1 MEPGKRYTKSTDPN
15 DAVFDAGA
23 EGVRPDFQIGK
34 QPADAKP
41 TDLSG
46 NDRYSGADMG
56 LADSKHKNAKDKLS
70 AAEDGASENAPD
82 QQSKGLGSSKDK
94 AAAAESR
101 LGGFLNKVSGK
112 KKGKSKGGKMSVKS
126 FLKKRG
132 ALMLVTLLLGGGTA
146 GIMSSQALAP
156 FALMYRMKQEFNSM
170 KISNNR
176 RARFFFGK
184 FQLDTKGKKTK
195 TIFGNI
201 KIPKSQAKQM
211 KRFGIEELDLTID
224 GKKHR
229 VLTFQESEGA
239 KKEIIL
245 SNKDAKNEDLIK
257 KLNEGDF
264 DYKGKGTENAIEFS
278 DKKIDINSGIKRA
291 LKTNKKFFAAYNFM
305 SKPWAGHPGG
315 WFDSLSLKVFKRLG
329 ISRNKFKDYD
339 GSDDSQK
346 RLNDF
351 EEAASSK
358 KNVGKDKSDIN
369 LKEDDGVDED
379 GKPKY
384 KDSNLNDSEPLDKNA
399 PSAKNEAKIQEKA
412 TNALASATTI
422 PCGLY
427 MAASMIDSIKYF
439 NEAAQIISFTSS
451 FLEAVE
457 KNQVE
462 EGQHSPMGDF
472 MNKLTKEDKYGNS
485 ALSAEGIG
493 SIMSGDPVNMKYSD
507 AIIDNKD
514 DPKISVRDRQAFS
527 AEKFHMDNTSL
538 SMKKIFKKEGSL
550 LGGFLGNFDF
560 SIKNMT
566 KCAYIAMAANVASLA
581 TVFMPGK
588 GLLGKDGKLVKILA
602 RFISGLT
609 MSSLGTVIGILT
621 KIVIPQVGEMIAR
634 DLIKDLGPDLG
645 NALAAGSNMYMAKN
659 HQYSGGSAGD
669 KKHVMAFKREQAAVI
684 AEDAAADRM
693 MLSPFDIS
701 SEHTFMGSLVHS
713 LIPLSFTLNSLPS
726 TLAKFNRVALKSLAD
741 LSPAASAFGETGLI
755 TQEGKCPTLE
765 AVGVMA
771 DAYCAP
777 YYMSD
782 FSTIGTTASEY
793 GNYMAAIGSSPGGDD
808 YSDPEDLFKKVFDLN
823 HANFKCGDV
832 PCSESDVIESV
843 DLDEAGNPIIN
854 EDLETDT
861 RSNLF
866 AYKMLCGT
874 RDSMLG
880 TMDPKA
886 TSALAQTV
894 NTGSDLLDTAIENLP
909 IIDDVLDI
917 KDNKNIITE
926 KNWIGGQ
933 NCVASDKNKFWNNEF
948 KYYQR
953 YLEDQRLYT
962 NLGLIKQGSDETALQ
977 IYQEKH
983 PLKGTQ
989 NSVIAK
995 MSGLSDQQI
1004 EARIAFAEAFTEIAQ
1019 YQDEIVGRETFPKRA
1034 QRLPAAPLLA
1044 ELGLKLLQRRSFAN
1058 TVGRMELPVK
1068 YEYSLV

>member
-34 QPADAKP
+34 QPNDAQP

-46 NDRYSGADMG
+46 NNRYSGADMG
-56 LADSKHKNAKDKLS
+56 LADSKHKSAKDKLS

-112 KKGKSKGGKMSVKS
+112 KNGKSKGGKMSAKS

-245 SNKDAKNEDLIK
+245 SNKDAKNEGLIK

-278 DKKIDINSGIKRA
+278 NKKIDINSGIKRA

-339 GSDDSQK
+339 GSDNSQK
-346 RLNDF
+346 RINDF
-351 EEAASSK
+351 EEASSSK
-358 KNVGKDKSDIN
+358 KNVGKDKSDID
-369 LKEDDGVDED
+369 LKEDDGVDEN
-379 GKPKY
+379 GKPKT
-384 KDSNLNDSEPLDKNA
+384 KDSELNDSENFDKNA
-399 PSAKNEAKIQEKA
+399 SSAENEVKIRKKA
-412 TNALASATTI
+412 INAASSAATI
-422 PCGLY
+422 SCGLY

-493 SIMSGDPVNMKYSD
+493 SIMSGDPVNMNYDD

-538 SMKKIFKKEGSL
+538 SMKKMFKKEGSL
-550 LGGFLGNFDF
+550 LGGLLGGFDF

-566 KCAYIAMAANVASLA
+566 KCAYIALAANTISL
-581 TVFMPGK
+581 VLMPGK
-588 GLLGKDGKLVKILA
+588 GLFGKLASASMKSAKVRSMTFAIRILA
-602 RFISGLT
+602 T
-609 MSSLGTVIGILT
+609 
-621 KIVIPQVGEMIAR
+621 IVIPQVGEMIAR

-701 SEHTFMGSLVHS
+701 SEHTFMGSLVYS
-713 LIPLSFTLNSLPS
+713 LVPLSFTLNSLPS
-726 TLAKFNRVALKSLAD
+726 TLAKFNRVALKSLAN

-808 YSDPEDLFKKVFDLN
+808 YSDPEDLFKKVFDLKP
-823 HANFKCGDV
+823 ANFKCGDA
-832 PCSESDVIESV
+832 PCSRSNTIDDV
-843 DLDEAGNPIIN
+843 DLDENANPVIN
-854 EDLETDT
+854 ESLGVKGVG

-894 NTGSDLLDTAIENLP
+894 NTGSNLVDAAIENLP
-909 IIDDVLDI
+909 IIDDLTDL
-917 KDNKNIITE
+917 KDNLDFIAE
-926 KNWIGGQ
+926 KDWIGGQ
-933 NCVASDKNKFWNNEF
+933 NCVASDKNSQWNEEF

-962 NLGLIKQGSDETALQ
+962 NLGLIKQGSDETAMQ
-977 IYQEKH
+977 RYQKKH
-983 PLKGTQ
+983 LLKGTQ
-989 NSVIAK
+989 NSAIAK
-995 MSGLSDQQI
+995 MSGLSDQKI
-1004 EARIAFAEAFTEIAQ
+1004 EARIAFTEAIAEIAQ
-1019 YQDEIVGRETFPKRA
+1019 YQDEIVGREAFPKQA

-1044 ELGLKLLQRRSFAN
+1044 GLGLKLLQRRSLAN
-1058 TVGRMELPVK
+1058 MVGRMELPVK
-1068 YEYSLV
+1068 HEYSLA

>member
-34 QPADAKP
+34 QPNDAQP

-46 NDRYSGADMG
+46 NNRYSGADMG
-56 LADSKHKNAKDKLS
+56 LADSKHKSAKDKLS

-101 LGGFLNKVSGK
+101 AGGFLNKVGGK
-112 KKGKSKGGKMSVKS
+112 KEGKSKGSKMSAKS

-257 KLNEGDF
+257 KLNEGNF

-278 DKKIDINSGIKRA
+278 NKKIDINSGIKRA

-315 WFDSLSLKVFKRLG
+315 WFDLPALKVLKRLK
-329 ISRNKFKDYD
+329 ISRNKYKDYD
-339 GSDDSQK
+339 NADSSKK
-346 RLNDF
+346 RAEAFEEATSTKKNLGKEKADLNIREDGVD
-351 EEAASSK
+351 ENGNPTPDNRANNDEINPDASRGEVEATMKAKATEAASSAGSL
-358 KNVGKDKSDIN
+358 VC
-369 LKEDDGVDED
+369 GV
-379 GKPKY
+379 
-384 KDSNLNDSEPLDKNA
+384 
-399 PSAKNEAKIQEKA
+399 
-412 TNALASATTI
+412 
-422 PCGLY
+422 Y
-427 MAASMIDSIKYF
+427 MAASMINSIKYF
-439 NEAAQIISFTSS
+439 KEMEQALSFTSS
-451 FLEAVE
+451 FLQAVE

-462 EGQHSPMGDF
+462 EGQHSPMGEF

-507 AIIDNKD
+507 DIIDYEGDEPKINED
-514 DPKISVRDRQAFS
+514 DPKISVRDRQALS
-527 AEKFHMDNTSL
+527 AEKFHMDNTL
-538 SMKKIFKKEGSL
+538 ASMHKVFDKK
-550 LGGFLGNFDF
+550 
-560 SIKNMT
+560 
-566 KCAYIAMAANVASLA
+566 
-581 TVFMPGK
+581 K
-588 GLLGKDGKLVKILA
+588 GLLGALGDIQFTIDNMNKCSYIRIAAGVANIALLLTGVGVVAKISKAAVMKYAFAASIAWLA
-602 RFISGLT
+602 AIA
-609 MSSLGTVIGILT
+609 
-621 KIVIPQVGEMIAR
+621 IPQVGKMIVR

-645 NALAAGSNMYMAKN
+645 NALAVGANLYMAKN

-684 AEDAAADRM
+684 AEDAAADRI
-693 MLSPFDIS
+693 MLSPFDTS
-701 SEHTFMGSLVHS
+701 SEHTFMGSLVYS

-726 TLAKFNRVALKSLAD
+726 TLAKFNRVALKSLAS

-808 YSDPEDLFKKVFDLN
+808 HSDPEDLFQHVFELKP
-823 HANFKCGDV
+823 ANFKCGDA
-832 PCSESDVIESV
+832 PCSRSDTIDNV
-843 DLDEAGNPIIN
+843 DLDENANPVIN
-854 EDLETDT
+854 ENLEIGGAG

-866 AYKMLCGT
+866 AFKMLCGT

-886 TSALAQTV
+886 TSVLAQIV
-894 NTGSDLLDTAIENLP
+894 DTGNNLMDVAIENLP
-909 IIDDVLDI
+909 GLDDFLDI
-917 KDNKNIITE
+917 LESEKTIEEKD
-926 KNWIGGQ
+926 WIGGQ
-933 NCVASDKNKFWNNEF
+933 NCVASDKNLQWNKEF

-953 YLEDQRLYT
+953 YLEDQRLYA
-962 NLGLIKQGSDETALQ
+962 NMGLIKQGADETAMQ
-977 IYQEKH
+977 RYQEKH

-1004 EARIAFAEAFTEIAQ
+1004 EARIAFAEAITEIVQ
-1019 YQDEIVGRETFPKRA
+1019 YQDEIIGREAFPKQA
-1034 QRLPAAPLLA
+1034 QRLPAAPLLS
-1044 ELGLKLLQRRSFAN
+1044 EISLKLLQRRSLAKIA
-1058 TVGRMELPVK
+1058 GRMELPVK
-1068 YEYSLV
+1068 YEYSLI